1 MTEETPAQKP
11 FDNPWKACC
20 IEGCCISPS
29 IIRNGQA
36 YCSFH
41 VNRTSKQCELISA
54 KLKNPLVIPL
64 IKIAHIYEQSHDE
77 LDQSFLCNEFNAY
90 AQRLNDSEQLKLQSN
105 PNYIPMFVDATLMPK
120 EGADY
125 VKANPLNRLFKAFEE
140 LVEYE
145 NNHQKQGSREKRE
158 ESIVQSVS
166 KQTVDAI
173 KLIHQKFPPTSVVM
187 DNQPL

>member
-29 IIRNGQA
+29 IIRNRQA

-41 VNRTSKQCELISA
+41 VDRTYKQCELISA

-64 IKIAHIYEQSHDE
+64 VKIAHIYEQSHDE

-145 NNHQKQGSREKRE
+145 NNRQKE
-158 ESIVQSVS
+158 ESVVQSVS
-166 KQTVDAI
+166 KKTVDAI
-173 KLIHQKFPPTSVVM
+173 RLIRQKFPPTSGAM
-187 DNQPL
+187 DDQPL